1 MEEKKLLTII
11 EDSGVEKQYEILI
24 TFNLQ
29 TTGKDY
35 IVYTD
40 NTIDENEKLN
50 IYASIFYPRDKSK
63 TLDPIETE
71 KEWDEVERLL
81 QELQNN

>member
-1 MEEKKLLTII
+1 MNEKKNFTITDDLGI
-11 EDSGVEKQYEILI
+11 EKQYEILI

-40 NTIDENEKLN
+40 NTNDENGKLN
-50 IYASIFYPRDKSK
+50 IYASIFYPSDNTK
-63 TLDPIETE
+63 TLDPIETDE
-71 KEWDEVERLL
+71 EWNEVERLL
-81 QELQNN
+81 QELNS